1 MNKYKILAPMSLLLV
16 FSITI
21 STTSLLPS
29 ELYKYAEYFFII
41 NLVLILLFFY
51 KWFKIYK
58 S

>member
-21 STTSLLPS
+21 STTSLLPN